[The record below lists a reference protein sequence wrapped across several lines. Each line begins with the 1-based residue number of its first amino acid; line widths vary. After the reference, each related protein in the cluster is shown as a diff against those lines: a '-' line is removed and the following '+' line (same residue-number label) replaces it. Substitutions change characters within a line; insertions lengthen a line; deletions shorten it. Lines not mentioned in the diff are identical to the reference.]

1 MPVSQPTTPAAAV
14 RRASLDAVLAYAWES
29 DIFTASDAMAV
40 VGLTRSTTIDVI
52 EELVALGLLRER
64 PNARAVGDYQKGRP
78 ARRFELRADGAVV
91 VGTDVGPDHIL
102 TAVADLRGGIL
113 ALERTDTDL
122 DHDSPEERRAAAT
135 AAVDEALRAAGV
147 SRDDVL
153 ALCAAVPAPV
163 DPAGASPP
171 HRNGFWRRMNP
182 NLSELFG
189 QWAPLVSVKND
200 ASLAAVAEGSVGAAV
215 GLSDFV
221 TILSG
226 EFLGAGAVVD
236 GSLLHGA
243 HGGVAEM
250 VAFDHVVGVEDA
262 GGLAVRIC
270 RWAQEAVLAG
280 EIAPDGALSDSWHA
294 VADGRDVL
302 ALAREGDRDAERMVA
317 RAGRVL
323 SIIAGVFGSLFDPR
337 RVILSGMAARDAADL
352 VEAARASLS
361 LELDL
366 PAPELVASELGVD
379 VVCIG
384 AVSAALDAARAGVLD
399 LGPRWRGRAPSELG
413 THITAPR

>member
-1 MPVSQPTTPAAAV
+1 MSQPTSPAAAV
-14 RRASLDAVLAYAWES
+14 RRTSLGSVLSYAWDS
-29 DIFTASDAMAV
+29 DVFTATDAMAV

-64 PNARAVGDYQKGRP
+64 PNSRAVGDYQKGRP
-78 ARRFELRADGAVV
+78 ARRFELRADSAVV

-122 DHDSPEERRAAAT
+122 DHDSPDERRAAAT
-135 AAVDEALRAAGV
+135 AAVDDALRAAGFA
-147 SRDDVL
+147 RDDVL

-163 DPAGASPP
+163 DSAGASPP

-189 QWAPLVSVKND
+189 AWAPLVSVKND
-200 ASLAAVAEGSVGAAV
+200 ASLAAVAEGSVGAAA
-215 GLSDFV
+215 GMRDFV

-236 GSLLHGA
+236 GSLLRGA

-262 GGLAVRIC
+262 GGLAIRIS
-270 RWAQEAVLAG
+270 RWAQEAVQAG
-280 EIAPDGALSDSWHA
+280 EIAGDGALAESWRA
-294 VADGRDVL
+294 AADGREVL
-302 ALAREGDRDAERMVA
+302 ALARDGDPDAARLVA

-323 SIIAGVFGSLFDPR
+323 SIIVGVFGSLFDPR
-337 RVILSGMAARDAADL
+337 RVVLSGMAPRDAADL
-352 VEAARASLS
+352 VEAARASLA

-366 PAPELVASELGVD
+366 PAPELVASKLGAD

-384 AVSAALDAARAGVLD
+384 AVSAALEAARSGVLD
-399 LGPRWRGRAPSELG
+399 LGPRWRGSASNEVDSAV
-413 THITAPR
+413 TAPR